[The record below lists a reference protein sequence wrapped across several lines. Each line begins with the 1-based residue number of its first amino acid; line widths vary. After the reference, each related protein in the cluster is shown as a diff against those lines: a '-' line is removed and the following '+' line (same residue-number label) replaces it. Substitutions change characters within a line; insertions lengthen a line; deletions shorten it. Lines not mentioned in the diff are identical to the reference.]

1 MDKMGPIRTP
11 RIPVV
16 KITCTLRIPAC
27 QSWRWTRWQGTW
39 EHPRL
44 GTTGA
49 LTLQLPKTF
58 GVVAKLWSLWPSG
71 LPSSFRLQAP
81 SNCLSSNLA
90 SKGERMEGDFNMKKD
105 VNPYAVDILM
115 KIYTLF
121 WLLNIYSYMRYDLCA
136 MFVVTG
142 SMWCIKIASLCIPS
156 LGQGVGSKQS
166 TNFEGMSGM
175 RGMRVKYHQM
185 ILAIM
190 RVHTKKFPFPLCVSC
205 LPPLIRIFGYIVS
218 SCIILGTVNTSSVA
232 RASWALLWP
241 SSGAAIC
248 V

>member
-1 MDKMGPIRTP
+1 MPILKMDKVTGNMRASKT
-11 RIPVV
+11 RYN
-16 KITCTLRIPAC
+16 
-27 QSWRWTRWQGTW
+27 WRFNA
-39 EHPRL
+39 
-44 GTTGA
+44 TTSY
-49 LTLQLPKTF
+49 KTF

-115 KIYTLF
+115 NIYTLF
-121 WLLNIYSYMRYDLCA
+121 WLLNIYSYMRYNLYA
-136 MFVVTG
+136 MFVITG

-175 RGMRVKYHQM
+175 SGMRVKYHRM
-185 ILAIM
+185 ILTIL

-205 LPPLIRIFGYIVS
+205 LPPLIHRIFGYIVS
-218 SCIILGTVNTSSVA
+218 SCIILCRKCSWELGTVNTSSVA
-232 RASWALLWP
+232 RAS
-241 SSGAAIC
+241 
-248 V
+248 

>member
-1 MDKMGPIRTP
+1 MPILKMDKVTGNMRASKT
-11 RIPVV
+11 RYN
-16 KITCTLRIPAC
+16 
-27 QSWRWTRWQGTW
+27 WRFNA
-39 EHPRL
+39 
-44 GTTGA
+44 TTSY
-49 LTLQLPKTF
+49 KTF

-115 KIYTLF
+115 NIYTLF
-121 WLLNIYSYMRYDLCA
+121 WLLNIYSYMRYNLYA

-175 RGMRVKYHQM
+175 SGMRVKYHRM
-185 ILAIM
+185 ILTIL

-205 LPPLIRIFGYIVS
+205 LPPLIHRIFGYIVS
-218 SCIILGTVNTSSVA
+218 SCIILCRKCSWELGTVNTSSVA
-232 RASWALLWP
+232 RAS
-241 SSGAAIC
+241 
-248 V
+248 